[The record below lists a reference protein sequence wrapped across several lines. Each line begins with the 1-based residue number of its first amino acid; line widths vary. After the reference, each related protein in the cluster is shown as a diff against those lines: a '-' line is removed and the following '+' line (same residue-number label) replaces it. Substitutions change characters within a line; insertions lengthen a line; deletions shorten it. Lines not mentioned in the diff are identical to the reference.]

1 MKGWNVRN
9 FILPLVLCL
18 FQAADAAE
26 LNGKVSD
33 ADGAPVDFASIRIY
47 NTDSVLVA
55 GVVCDEAGCY
65 SVSGLPSARLIV
77 SAGCIGY
84 DTSFASVTLDDAEA
98 AALDFVLQS
107 HENTLGEVT
116 VTAERFVRT
125 QNGLTVIPDT
135 QQVRHASSGYELL
148 RNLMIPGV
156 SVDAFKGTV
165 SALGGGVTL
174 YIDGMEADERE
185 VRQLRPSDVE
195 RVQFMDAPTGRYA
208 GNNTALNFILK
219 KKDSG
224 GYVAL
229 DALQRIG
236 YNAGDYNLAM
246 KYYRRNTQYT
256 LFAGAD
262 YKYVSGGFDNRDD
275 EILFPTGGVT
285 RNYSTLDNHER
296 TNSQYGQFRIRN
308 KTDRR
313 TLRATFKVLREASP
327 ENFNAS
333 SLTYGGMGLAAQQTA
348 LTDRTESSRGMKY
361 SLGLSG
367 TFSLPRSQSVDA
379 SASADITDNN
389 YDYAYG
395 EDGSLVTSA
404 TSERL
409 YSFNASVSYVKTF
422 SKGNSLTLKAHE
434 LYNVSSASY
443 AGAHASWQHMWMSE
457 SLLFAEYMQPFGQK
471 ASLRVQ
477 PGVSAQFYRV
487 HGNEL
492 VCNYSPRAQIIFVM
506 QPARGQY
513 LQIGGVYG
521 NSYPQL
527 SMLTG
532 ATTQVDMVQ
541 IKRGNP
547 DLKQS
552 RLVNLLAVY
561 GLGVGKV
568 NLQALATFMG
578 CSSLPMTEYAFE
590 NGILL
595 QSWCGDGK
603 WQQWKP
609 MLSATW
615 MPSDKLNFT
624 VQGGWLHNRYTGVL
638 PYITTACWFAEARA
652 SWYLGAFALN
662 AYAAT
667 PQKMAGYDRSVIRTI
682 WDYGIS
688 GSWSKGTLRLEAG
701 FCNPFYRHP
710 RIQAWIDTP
719 QYRSESRQYSP
730 SNRQSAYIKA
740 SYTVDFG
747 KKTRHDSQD
756 VDKTIGSGIQRAR

>member
-18 FQAADAAE
+18 FQTGNAAE

-33 ADGAPVDFASIRIY
+33 ADGTAVDFASIRIY
-47 NTDSVLVA
+47 STDSVLVA
-55 GVVCDEAGCY
+55 GVVCDETGSY
-65 SVSGLPSARLIV
+65 SVSGLPAARLIV

-84 DTSFASVTLDDAEA
+84 DTSFSSVTLTDSHPV
-98 AALDFVLQS
+98 ALDFVLQP

-165 SALGGGVTL
+165 SALGGGVAL

-185 VRQLRPSDVE
+185 VRQLRPSEVE

-219 KKDSG
+219 KKESG

-262 YKYVSGGFDNRDD
+262 YKDIPGGSDDRDVG
-275 EILFPTGGVT
+275 ILFPAGAVT

-296 TNSQYGQFRIRN
+296 TNRQYGQFRVRN

-313 TLRATFKVLREASP
+313 TLRATLKVVREATP

-333 SLTYGGMGLAAQQTA
+333 SLTYGGTGITPQHIVSH
-348 LTDRTESSRGMKY
+348 RTESSRGMKY

-367 TFSLPRSQSVDA
+367 TFNLPSQQSIDA
-379 SASADITDNN
+379 SASADVTDNN
-389 YDYAYG
+389 YDYTYG
-395 EDGSLVTSA
+395 EDGGLVSSA

-422 SKGNSLTLKAHE
+422 PKGNSVTLKAHE
-434 LYNVSSASY
+434 LYNVSAATYSGS
-443 AGAHASWQHMWMSE
+443 HASWQHLWMSE
-457 SLLFAEYMQPFGQK
+457 SLLFAEYMQPLGQK

-487 HGNEL
+487 HGNEM
-492 VCNYSPRAQIIFVM
+492 VRNYSPRAQIIFAM

-513 LQIGGVYG
+513 FQVGGAYG

-552 RLVNLLAVY
+552 RLVNLMAVY

-568 NLQALATFMG
+568 NLQALVTFMG
-578 CSSLPMTEYAFE
+578 CSSLPITEYSFE
-590 NGILL
+590 DGMLL
-595 QSWCGDGK
+595 QSWRGDGK
-603 WQQWKP
+603 WAQWKP
-609 MLSATW
+609 TLSASW
-615 MPSDKLNFT
+615 MPSDKFNFT
-624 VQGGWLHNRYTGVL
+624 VQGGWHYNRYSRAAD
-638 PYITTACWFAEARA
+638 ITTACWFAEARA
-652 SWYLGAFALN
+652 SWYVGAFALN

-667 PQKMAGYDRSVIRTI
+667 PQKMAGYDRSVTRTI
-682 WDYGIS
+682 WDYGMS
-688 GSWSKGTLRLEAG
+688 GSWSRGALRLEAG

-710 RIQAWIDTP
+710 GVRSWIDTP
-719 QYRSESRQYSP
+719 QYRSESRLYTP
-730 SNRQSAYIKA
+730 SSRQSAYIKA
-740 SYTVDFG
+740 AYTVDFG
-747 KKTRHDSQD
+747 KKTRHDTNN
-756 VDKTIGSGIQRAR
+756 VDKTIGSGIQRAI

>member
-55 GVVCDEAGCY
+55 GVVCDETGCY
-65 SVSGLPSARLIV
+65 SVSGLPAARLIV

-84 DTSFASVTLDDAEA
+84 DTSFSSVTLTDSHPV
-98 AALDFVLQS
+98 ALDFVLQP

-165 SALGGGVTL
+165 SALGGGVAL

-185 VRQLRPSDVE
+185 VRQLRPSEVE

-219 KKDSG
+219 KKESG

-262 YKYVSGGFDNRDD
+262 YKDIPGGSDDRDVG
-275 EILFPTGGVT
+275 ILFPAGAVT

-296 TNSQYGQFRIRN
+296 TNRQYGQFRVRN

-313 TLRATFKVLREASP
+313 TLRATLKVVREATP

-333 SLTYGGMGLAAQQTA
+333 SLTYGGTGITPQHIVSH
-348 LTDRTESSRGMKY
+348 RTESSRGMKY

-367 TFSLPRSQSVDA
+367 TFNLPSQQSIDA
-379 SASADITDNN
+379 SASADVTDNN
-389 YDYAYG
+389 YDYTYG
-395 EDGSLVTSA
+395 EDGGLVSSA

-422 SKGNSLTLKAHE
+422 PKGNSVTLKAHE
-434 LYNVSSASY
+434 LYNVSAATYSGS
-443 AGAHASWQHMWMSE
+443 HASWQHLWMSE
-457 SLLFAEYMQPFGQK
+457 SLLFAEYMQPLGQK

-487 HGNEL
+487 HGNEM
-492 VCNYSPRAQIIFVM
+492 VRNYSPRAQIIFAM

-513 LQIGGVYG
+513 FQVGGAYG

-552 RLVNLLAVY
+552 RLVNLMAVY

-568 NLQALATFMG
+568 NLQALVTFMG
-578 CSSLPMTEYAFE
+578 CSSLPITEYSFE
-590 NGILL
+590 DGMLL
-595 QSWCGDGK
+595 QSWRGDGK
-603 WQQWKP
+603 WAQWKP
-609 MLSATW
+609 TLSASW
-615 MPSDKLNFT
+615 MPSDKFNFT
-624 VQGGWLHNRYTGVL
+624 VQGGWHYNRYSRAAD
-638 PYITTACWFAEARA
+638 ITTACWFAEARA
-652 SWYLGAFALN
+652 SWYVGAFALN

-667 PQKMAGYDRSVIRTI
+667 PQKMAGYDRSVTRTI
-682 WDYGIS
+682 WDYGMS
-688 GSWSKGTLRLEAG
+688 GSWSRGALRLEAG

-710 RIQAWIDTP
+710 GVRSWIDTP
-719 QYRSESRQYSP
+719 QYRSESRLYTP
-730 SNRQSAYIKA
+730 SSRQSAYIKA
-740 SYTVDFG
+740 AYTVDFG
-747 KKTRHDSQD
+747 KKTRHDTNN
-756 VDKTIGSGIQRAR
+756 VDKTIGSGIQRAI

>member
-26 LNGKVSD
+26 LNGKVRD

-47 NTDSVLVA
+47 NNDSVLVA

-65 SVSGLPSARLIV
+65 SVSGLPAARLIV

-84 DTSFASVTLDDAEA
+84 DTSFSSVTLTDSHPV
-98 AALDFVLQS
+98 ALDFVLQP

-165 SALGGGVTL
+165 SALGGGVAL

-185 VRQLRPSDVE
+185 VRQLRPSEVE

-219 KKDSG
+219 KKESG

-262 YKYVSGGFDNRDD
+262 YKDIPGGSDDRDVG
-275 EILFPTGGVT
+275 ILFPAGAVT

-296 TNSQYGQFRIRN
+296 TNRQYGQFRVRN

-313 TLRATFKVLREASP
+313 TLRATLKVVREATP

-333 SLTYGGMGLAAQQTA
+333 SLTYGGTGITPQHIVSH
-348 LTDRTESSRGMKY
+348 RTESSRGMKY

-367 TFSLPRSQSVDA
+367 TFNLPSQQSIDA
-379 SASADITDNN
+379 SASADVTDNN
-389 YDYAYG
+389 YDYTYG
-395 EDGSLVTSA
+395 EDGGLVSSA

-422 SKGNSLTLKAHE
+422 PKGNSVTLKAHE
-434 LYNVSSASY
+434 LYNVSAATYSGS
-443 AGAHASWQHMWMSE
+443 HASWQHLWMSE
-457 SLLFAEYMQPFGQK
+457 SLLFAEYMQPLGQK

-487 HGNEL
+487 HGNEM
-492 VCNYSPRAQIIFVM
+492 VRNYSPRAQIIFAM

-513 LQIGGVYG
+513 FQVGGAYG

-552 RLVNLLAVY
+552 RLVNLMAVY

-568 NLQALATFMG
+568 NLQALVTFMG
-578 CSSLPMTEYAFE
+578 CSSLPITEYSFE
-590 NGILL
+590 DGMLL
-595 QSWCGDGK
+595 QSWRGDGK
-603 WQQWKP
+603 WAQWKP
-609 MLSATW
+609 TLSASW
-615 MPSDKLNFT
+615 MPSDKFNFT
-624 VQGGWLHNRYTGVL
+624 VQGGWHYNRYSRAAD
-638 PYITTACWFAEARA
+638 ITTACWFAEARA
-652 SWYLGAFALN
+652 SWYVGAFALN

-667 PQKMAGYDRSVIRTI
+667 PQKMAGYDRSVTRTI
-682 WDYGIS
+682 WDYGMS
-688 GSWSKGTLRLEAG
+688 GSWSRGALRLEAG

-710 RIQAWIDTP
+710 GVRSWIDTP
-719 QYRSESRQYSP
+719 QYRSESRLYTP
-730 SNRQSAYIKA
+730 SSRQSAYIKA

>member
-1 MKGWNVRN
+1 MN

-18 FQAADAAE
+18 FQTGNAAE

-33 ADGAPVDFASIRIY
+33 ADGTAVDFASIRIY
-47 NTDSVLVA
+47 STDSVLVA
-55 GVVCDEAGCY
+55 GVVCDETGSY
-65 SVSGLPSARLIV
+65 SVSGLPAARLIV

-84 DTSFASVTLDDAEA
+84 DTSFSSVTLTDSHPV
-98 AALDFVLQS
+98 ALDFVLQP

-165 SALGGGVTL
+165 SALGGGVAL

-185 VRQLRPSDVE
+185 VRQLRPSEVE

-219 KKDSG
+219 KKESG

-262 YKYVSGGFDNRDD
+262 YKDIPGGSDDRDVG
-275 EILFPTGGVT
+275 ILFPAGAVT

-296 TNSQYGQFRIRN
+296 TNRQYGQFRVRN

-313 TLRATFKVLREASP
+313 TLRATLKVVREATP

-333 SLTYGGMGLAAQQTA
+333 SLTYGGTGITPQHIVSH
-348 LTDRTESSRGMKY
+348 RTESSRGMKY

-367 TFSLPRSQSVDA
+367 TFNLPSQQSIDA
-379 SASADITDNN
+379 SASADVTDNN
-389 YDYAYG
+389 YDYTYG
-395 EDGSLVTSA
+395 EDGGLVSSA

-422 SKGNSLTLKAHE
+422 PKGNSVTLKAHE
-434 LYNVSSASY
+434 LYNVSAATYSGS
-443 AGAHASWQHMWMSE
+443 HASWQHLWMSE
-457 SLLFAEYMQPFGQK
+457 SLLFAEYMQPLGQK

-487 HGNEL
+487 HGNEM
-492 VCNYSPRAQIIFVM
+492 VRNYSPRAQIIFAM

-513 LQIGGVYG
+513 FQVGGAYG

-552 RLVNLLAVY
+552 RLVNLMAVY

-568 NLQALATFMG
+568 NLQALVTFMG
-578 CSSLPMTEYAFE
+578 CSSLPITEYSFE
-590 NGILL
+590 DGMLL
-595 QSWCGDGK
+595 QSWRGDGK
-603 WQQWKP
+603 WAQWKP
-609 MLSATW
+609 TLSASW
-615 MPSDKLNFT
+615 MPSDKFNFT
-624 VQGGWLHNRYTGVL
+624 VQGGWHYNRYSRAAD
-638 PYITTACWFAEARA
+638 ITTACWFAEARA
-652 SWYLGAFALN
+652 SWYVGAFALN

-667 PQKMAGYDRSVIRTI
+667 PQKMAGYDRSVTRTI
-682 WDYGIS
+682 WDYGMS
-688 GSWSKGTLRLEAG
+688 GSWSRGALRLEAG

-710 RIQAWIDTP
+710 GVRSWIDTP
-719 QYRSESRQYSP
+719 QYRSESRLYTP
-730 SNRQSAYIKA
+730 SSRQSAYIKA
-740 SYTVDFG
+740 AYTVDFG
-747 KKTRHDSQD
+747 KKTRHDTNN
-756 VDKTIGSGIQRAR
+756 VDKTIGSGIQRAI

>member
-18 FQAADAAE
+18 FQTGNAAE

-33 ADGAPVDFASIRIY
+33 ADGTAVDFASIRIY
-47 NTDSVLVA
+47 STDSVLVA
-55 GVVCDEAGCY
+55 GVVCDETGSY
-65 SVSGLPSARLIV
+65 SVSGLPAARLIV

-84 DTSFASVTLDDAEA
+84 DTSFSSVTLTDSHPV
-98 AALDFVLQS
+98 ALDFVLQP

-165 SALGGGVTL
+165 SALGGGVAL

-185 VRQLRPSDVE
+185 VRQLRPSEVE

-219 KKDSG
+219 KKESG

-262 YKYVSGGFDNRDD
+262 YKDIPGGSDDRDVG
-275 EILFPTGGVT
+275 ILFPAGAVT

-296 TNSQYGQFRIRN
+296 TNRQYGQFRVRN

-313 TLRATFKVLREASP
+313 TLRATLKVVREATP

-333 SLTYGGMGLAAQQTA
+333 SLTYGGTGITPQHIVSH
-348 LTDRTESSRGMKY
+348 RTESSRGMKY

-367 TFSLPRSQSVDA
+367 TFNLPSQQSIDA
-379 SASADITDNN
+379 SASADVTDNN
-389 YDYAYG
+389 YDYTYG
-395 EDGSLVTSA
+395 EDGGLVSSA

-422 SKGNSLTLKAHE
+422 PKGNSVTLKAHE
-434 LYNVSSASY
+434 LYNVSAATYSGS
-443 AGAHASWQHMWMSE
+443 HASWQHLWMSE
-457 SLLFAEYMQPFGQK
+457 SLLFAEYMQPLGQK

-487 HGNEL
+487 HGNEM
-492 VCNYSPRAQIIFVM
+492 VRNYSPRAQIIFAM

-513 LQIGGVYG
+513 FQVGGAYG

-552 RLVNLLAVY
+552 RLVNLMAVY

-568 NLQALATFMG
+568 NLQALVTFMG
-578 CSSLPMTEYAFE
+578 CSSLPMTEYSFE
-590 NGILL
+590 NGMLL

-609 MLSATW
+609 TLSATW
-615 MPSDKLNFT
+615 MPSDKFNFT
-624 VQGGWLHNRYTGVL
+624 VQGGWLHNRYTGVS

-652 SWYLGAFALN
+652 SWYVGAFALN

-667 PQKMAGYDRSVIRTI
+667 PQKMAGYDRSVTRTI
-682 WDYGIS
+682 WDYGMS
-688 GSWSKGTLRLEAG
+688 GSWSRGALRLEAG

-710 RIQAWIDTP
+710 GVRSWIDTP
-719 QYRSESRQYSP
+719 QYRSESRLYTP
-730 SNRQSAYIKA
+730 SSRQSAYIKA
-740 SYTVDFG
+740 AYTVDFG
-747 KKTRHDSQD
+747 KKTRHDTNN
-756 VDKTIGSGIQRAR
+756 VDKTIGSGIQRAI

>member
-1 MKGWNVRN
+1 MKGWNVMN

-18 FQAADAAE
+18 FQTGNAAE

-33 ADGAPVDFASIRIY
+33 ADGTAVDFASIRIY
-47 NTDSVLVA
+47 STDSVLVA
-55 GVVCDEAGCY
+55 GVVCDETGSY
-65 SVSGLPSARLIV
+65 SVSGLPAARLIV

-84 DTSFASVTLDDAEA
+84 DTSFSSVTLTDSHPV
-98 AALDFVLQS
+98 ALDFVLQP

-165 SALGGGVTL
+165 SALGGGVAL

-185 VRQLRPSDVE
+185 VRQLRPSEVE

-219 KKDSG
+219 KKESG

-262 YKYVSGGFDNRDD
+262 YKDIPGGSDDRDVG
-275 EILFPTGGVT
+275 ILFPAGAVT

-296 TNSQYGQFRIRN
+296 TNRQYGQFRVRN

-313 TLRATFKVLREASP
+313 TLRATLKVVREATP

-333 SLTYGGMGLAAQQTA
+333 SLTYGGTGITPQHIVSH
-348 LTDRTESSRGMKY
+348 RTESSRGMKY

-367 TFSLPRSQSVDA
+367 TFNLPSQQSIDA
-379 SASADITDNN
+379 SASADVTDNN
-389 YDYAYG
+389 YDYTYG
-395 EDGSLVTSA
+395 EDGGLVSSA

-422 SKGNSLTLKAHE
+422 PKGNSVTLKAHE
-434 LYNVSSASY
+434 LYNVSAATYSGS
-443 AGAHASWQHMWMSE
+443 HASWQHLWMSE
-457 SLLFAEYMQPFGQK
+457 SLLFAEYMQPLGQK

-487 HGNEL
+487 HGNEM
-492 VCNYSPRAQIIFVM
+492 VRNYSPRAQIIFAM

-513 LQIGGVYG
+513 FQVGGAYG

-552 RLVNLLAVY
+552 RLVNLMAVY

-568 NLQALATFMG
+568 NLQALVTFMG
-578 CSSLPMTEYAFE
+578 CSSLPITEYSFE
-590 NGILL
+590 DGMLL
-595 QSWCGDGK
+595 QSWRGDGK
-603 WQQWKP
+603 WAQWKP
-609 MLSATW
+609 TLSASW
-615 MPSDKLNFT
+615 MPSDKFNFT
-624 VQGGWLHNRYTGVL
+624 VQGGWHYNRYSRAAD
-638 PYITTACWFAEARA
+638 ITTACWFAEARA
-652 SWYLGAFALN
+652 SWYVGAFALN

-667 PQKMAGYDRSVIRTI
+667 PQKMAGYDRSVTRTI
-682 WDYGIS
+682 WDYGMS
-688 GSWSKGTLRLEAG
+688 GSWSRGALRLEAG

-710 RIQAWIDTP
+710 GVRSWIDTP
-719 QYRSESRQYSP
+719 QYRSESRLYTP
-730 SNRQSAYIKA
+730 SSRQSAYIKA
-740 SYTVDFG
+740 AYTVDFG
-747 KKTRHDSQD
+747 KKTRHDTNN
-756 VDKTIGSGIQRAR
+756 VDKTIGSGIQRAI

>member
-18 FQAADAAE
+18 FQTGDAAE

-33 ADGAPVDFASIRIY
+33 ADGTAVDFASIRIY
-47 NTDSVLVA
+47 STDSVLVA
-55 GVVCDEAGCY
+55 GVVCDETGSY
-65 SVSGLPSARLIV
+65 SVSGLPAARLIV

-84 DTSFASVTLDDAEA
+84 DTSFSSVTLTDSHPV
-98 AALDFVLQS
+98 ALDFVLQP

-165 SALGGGVTL
+165 SALGGGVAL

-185 VRQLRPSDVE
+185 VRQLRPSEVE

-219 KKDSG
+219 KKESG

-262 YKYVSGGFDNRDD
+262 YKDIPGGSDDRDVG
-275 EILFPTGGVT
+275 ILFPAGAVT

-296 TNSQYGQFRIRN
+296 TNRQYGQFRVRN

-313 TLRATFKVLREASP
+313 TLRATLKVVREATP

-333 SLTYGGMGLAAQQTA
+333 SLTYGGTGITPQHIVSH
-348 LTDRTESSRGMKY
+348 RTESSRGMKY

-367 TFSLPRSQSVDA
+367 TFNLPSQQSIDA
-379 SASADITDNN
+379 SASADVTDNN
-389 YDYAYG
+389 YDYTYG
-395 EDGSLVTSA
+395 EDGGLVSSA

-422 SKGNSLTLKAHE
+422 PKGNSVTLKAHE
-434 LYNVSSASY
+434 LYNVSAATYSGS
-443 AGAHASWQHMWMSE
+443 HASWQHLWMSE
-457 SLLFAEYMQPFGQK
+457 SLLFAEYMQPLGQK

-487 HGNEL
+487 HGNEM
-492 VCNYSPRAQIIFVM
+492 VRNYSPRAQIIFAM

-513 LQIGGVYG
+513 FQVGGAYG

-552 RLVNLLAVY
+552 RLVNLMAVY

-568 NLQALATFMG
+568 NLQALVTFMG
-578 CSSLPMTEYAFE
+578 CSSLPITEYSFE
-590 NGILL
+590 DGMLL
-595 QSWCGDGK
+595 QSWRGDGK
-603 WQQWKP
+603 WAQWKP
-609 MLSATW
+609 TLSASW
-615 MPSDKLNFT
+615 MPSDKFNFT
-624 VQGGWLHNRYTGVL
+624 VQGGWHYNRYSRAAD
-638 PYITTACWFAEARA
+638 ITTACWFAEARA
-652 SWYLGAFALN
+652 SWYVGAFALN

-667 PQKMAGYDRSVIRTI
+667 PQKMAGYDRSVTRTI
-682 WDYGIS
+682 WDYGMS
-688 GSWSKGTLRLEAG
+688 GSWSRGALRLEAG

-710 RIQAWIDTP
+710 GVRSWIDTP
-719 QYRSESRQYSP
+719 QYRSESRLYTP
-730 SNRQSAYIKA
+730 SSRQSAYIKA
-740 SYTVDFG
+740 AYTVDFG
-747 KKTRHDSQD
+747 KKTRHDTNN
-756 VDKTIGSGIQRAR
+756 VDKTIGSGIQRAI

>member
-18 FQAADAAE
+18 FQAVNAAE

-165 SALGGGVTL
+165 SALGGGVAL

-224 GYVAL
+224 GYAAL

-262 YKYVSGGFDNRDD
+262 YKDIPGGSDDRDVG
-275 EILFPTGGVT
+275 ILFPAGAVT

-296 TNSQYGQFRIRN
+296 TNRQYGQFRVRN

-313 TLRATFKVLREASP
+313 TLRATLKVVREATP

-333 SLTYGGMGLAAQQTA
+333 SLTYGGTGITPQHIVSH
-348 LTDRTESSRGMKY
+348 RTESSRGMKY

-367 TFSLPRSQSVDA
+367 TFNLPSQQSIDA
-379 SASADITDNN
+379 SASADVTDNN
-389 YDYAYG
+389 YDYTYG
-395 EDGSLVTSA
+395 EDGGLVSSA

-422 SKGNSLTLKAHE
+422 PKGNSVTLKAHE
-434 LYNVSSASY
+434 LYNVSAATYSGS
-443 AGAHASWQHMWMSE
+443 HASWQHLWMSE
-457 SLLFAEYMQPFGQK
+457 SLLFAEYMQPLGQK

-487 HGNEL
+487 HGNEM
-492 VCNYSPRAQIIFVM
+492 VRNYSPRAQIIFAM

-513 LQIGGVYG
+513 FQVGGAYG

-552 RLVNLLAVY
+552 RLVNLMAVY

-568 NLQALATFMG
+568 NLQALVTFMG
-578 CSSLPMTEYAFE
+578 CSSLPITEYSFE
-590 NGILL
+590 DGMLL
-595 QSWCGDGK
+595 QSWRGDGK
-603 WQQWKP
+603 WAQWKP
-609 MLSATW
+609 TLSASW
-615 MPSDKLNFT
+615 MPSDKFNFT
-624 VQGGWLHNRYTGVL
+624 VQGGWHYNRYSRAAD
-638 PYITTACWFAEARA
+638 ITTACWFAEARA
-652 SWYLGAFALN
+652 SWYVGAFALN

-667 PQKMAGYDRSVIRTI
+667 PQKMAGYDRSVTRTI
-682 WDYGIS
+682 WDYGMS
-688 GSWSKGTLRLEAG
+688 GSWSRGALRLEAG

-710 RIQAWIDTP
+710 GVRSWIDTP
-719 QYRSESRQYSP
+719 QYRSESRLYTP
-730 SNRQSAYIKA
+730 SSRQSAYIKA
-740 SYTVDFG
+740 AYTVDFG
-747 KKTRHDSQD
+747 KKTRHDTNN
-756 VDKTIGSGIQRAR
+756 VDKTIGSGIQRAI